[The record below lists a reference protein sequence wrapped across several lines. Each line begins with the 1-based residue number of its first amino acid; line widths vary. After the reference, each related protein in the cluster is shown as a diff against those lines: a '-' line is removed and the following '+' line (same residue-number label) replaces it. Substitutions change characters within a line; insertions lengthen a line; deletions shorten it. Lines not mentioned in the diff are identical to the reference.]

1 MYKGKSIVLIL
12 PARNEAQALPLV
24 LKDIPQEIDH
34 VIVVDNGSS
43 DDTAKAAHVLGAS
56 VISAPVPGYGR
67 ACLAAFETLNEIDP
81 DIVAFADAD
90 GSDDISRL
98 LELIDPVVSGY
109 ADLVLEKRIPSE
121 PEAMSTQQRFGNHLA
136 TSLIHILWGHLFND
150 LGPMR
155 AIQWSSLRS
164 LDMKDQDYGWTV
176 EMQIKALKRGLRV
189 REIPLPYNM
198 RIAGKSKVSRN
209 LKGSI
214 RAGSKILWVIFREA
228 IMNGR
233 FGEHVRI
240 TSQQ

>member
-12 PARNEAQALPLV
+12 PARNEAQSLPEV
-24 LKDIPQEIDH
+24 LKSIPPEIDH
-34 VIVVDNGSS
+34 IIVADNGSVDS
-43 DDTAKAAHVLGAS
+43 TADIAHDHGALVVS
-56 VISAPVPGYGR
+56 EPVPGYGR
-67 ACLAAFETLNEIDP
+67 ACLAALNTLDDINP
-81 DIVAFADAD
+81 DIAAFADAD
-90 GSDDISRL
+90 GSDYVSRL
-98 LELIDPVVSGY
+98 CELLDPLVDGD
-109 ADLVLEKRIPSE
+109 ADLVLEQRIPSV
-121 PEAMSTQQRFGNHLA
+121 PHAMSRIQICGNHLS
-136 TSLIHILWGHLFND
+136 TSLMYILWGHLYND

-155 AIQWSSLRS
+155 AIQWPTLRS

-189 REIPLPYNM
+189 REIPLPYNK

-214 RAGSKILWVIFREA
+214 RAGIKILWVIFREA